1 MHAYTDSHW
10 VAVKRILRYLKCMTS
25 YGFHI
30 TRGSSFALHGFTDTN
45 WAGSI
50 DSRKSTGGYLVFFG
64 QTLISWKFGK
74 QRTIVGSSTE
84 VEYKALIDGTAEVI
98 WLQYLLIDLQ
108 VPSVSAPTIWCDNLG
123 ATYLLANPIFHAR
136 TKHVEVDYHFI
147 HDRVAKK
154 EFRFLLSPLRINLQ
168 VFTKLLSAASFTT
181 FRYKLRVNPPP
192 SA

>member
-1 MHAYTDSHW
+1 
-10 VAVKRILRYLKCMTS
+10 MTS

-30 TRGSSFALHGFTDTN
+30 TRGSSFALHGFIDAN
-45 WAGSI
+45 WANSI

-64 QTLISWKFGK
+64 QTPISWKFGK
-74 QRTIVGSSTE
+74 QRTVVGSSTE
-84 VEYKALIDGTAEVI
+84 VEYKALTDGTAKVI

-123 ATYLLANPIFHAR
+123 ATYLSANPIFHAP

-147 HDRVAKK
+147 HDQVPKK
-154 EFRFLLSPLRINLQ
+154 KFRFLLSPLRINLQ

-181 FRYKLRVNPPP
+181 FHYKFHVDPPP